1 MPDNLLLF
9 IGMTTLVSLAPGP
22 NVMFIM
28 SQAALRGHR
37 AGLMAGFGIQVAN
50 VLYFALTLLGIGVL
64 INASLL
70 AFEILKWTGASYLAL
85 LGVLALLRSFRP
97 HPVID
102 PAQPAPVIAVQRGA
116 FFDGLVIGLGNP
128 KTIFWFLTF
137 LPQFINSGE
146 SLVNQML
153 VLGAF
158 GTAIDLAIQWMYTHI
173 GGAMSRFLGKPDIRK
188 WFERGVG
195 IVFIALALLVA
206 FGVKRHVDTLPSPAA
221 PPAVAATGHVG
232 S

>member
-50 VLYFALTLLGIGVL
+50 VFYFALTALGLAGL
-64 INASLL
+64 IATSPL
-70 AFEILKWTGASYLAL
+70 AFFILKWLGAGYLAL
-85 LGVLALLRSFRP
+85 IGVLALIRSFQA
-97 HPVID
+97 HKPVD
-102 PAQPAPVIAVQRGA
+102 ADQPAPVIAVHRGA
-116 FFDGLVIGLGNP
+116 FFDGLMLGLGNP
-128 KTIFWFLTF
+128 KTIIWFITL
-137 LPQFINSGE
+137 LPQFIDASQHVL
-146 SLVNQML
+146 SQTLVI
-153 VLGAF
+153 
-158 GTAIDLAIQWMYTHI
+158 GTIGTIIDMAIQWMYTHI
-173 GGAMSRFLGKPDIRK
+173 GGAMSRFLAKPHIRK

-206 FGVKRHVDTLPSPAA
+206 FGLRQHI
-221 PPAVAATGHVG
+221 
-232 S
+232 

>member
-50 VLYFALTLLGIGVL
+50 VLYFALTALGLAGL
-64 INASLL
+64 IATSPL
-70 AFEILKWTGASYLAL
+70 AFFILKWLGAGYLAL
-85 LGVLALLRSFRP
+85 IGTLALIRSFKP
-97 HPVID
+97 HLPVD
-102 PAQPAPVIAVQRGA
+102 ADQPAPVIPVGRGA
-116 FFDGLVIGLGNP
+116 FFDGLMLGLGNP
-128 KTIFWFLTF
+128 KTIIWFITL
-137 LPQFINSGE
+137 LPQFIDANQHVLSQT
-146 SLVNQML
+146 LVIG
-153 VLGAF
+153 VV
-158 GTAIDLAIQWMYTHI
+158 GTIIDMAVQWMYTHI
-173 GGAMSRFLGKPDIRK
+173 GGSMSRFLAKPHIRK

-206 FGVKRHVDTLPSPAA
+206 FGLRQHV
-221 PPAVAATGHVG
+221 
-232 S
+232 

>member
-50 VLYFALTLLGIGVL
+50 VLYFALTALGLAGL
-64 INASLL
+64 IATSPL
-70 AFEILKWTGASYLAL
+70 AFFILKWLGAGYLAL
-85 LGVLALLRSFRP
+85 IGMLALIRSFKP
-97 HPVID
+97 HAPLD
-102 PAQPAPVIAVQRGA
+102 ADQPAPVIAVGRGA
-116 FFDGLVIGLGNP
+116 FFDGLMLGLGNP
-128 KTIFWFLTF
+128 KTIIWFITL
-137 LPQFINSGE
+137 LPQFIDANQHVLSQT
-146 SLVNQML
+146 LVIG
-153 VLGAF
+153 VV
-158 GTAIDLAIQWMYTHI
+158 GTIIDMAIQLMYTHI
-173 GGAMSRFLGKPDIRK
+173 GGSMSRFLAKPHIRK

-206 FGVKRHVDTLPSPAA
+206 FGLRQHA
-221 PPAVAATGHVG
+221 
-232 S
+232 

>member
-50 VLYFALTLLGIGVL
+50 VFYFALTALGLAGL
-64 INASLL
+64 IATSPL
-70 AFEILKWTGASYLAL
+70 AFFILKWLGAGYLAL
-85 LGVLALLRSFRP
+85 IGVLALIRSFKA
-97 HPVID
+97 HKPVD
-102 PAQPAPVIAVQRGA
+102 ADQPAPIIAVHRGA
-116 FFDGLVIGLGNP
+116 FFDGLMLGLGNP
-128 KTIFWFLTF
+128 KTIIWFITL
-137 LPQFINSGE
+137 LPQFIDAKQNVLSQT
-146 SLVNQML
+146 LVIG
-153 VLGAF
+153 VI
-158 GTAIDLAIQWMYTHI
+158 GTIIDMAIQWMYTHI
-173 GGAMSRFLGKPDIRK
+173 GGAMSRFLAKPHIRK

-206 FGVKRHVDTLPSPAA
+206 FGLRQHI
-221 PPAVAATGHVG
+221 
-232 S
+232 

>member
-50 VLYFALTLLGIGVL
+50 VLYFALTALGLAGL
-64 INASLL
+64 IATSPL
-70 AFEILKWTGASYLAL
+70 AFFILKWLGAGYLAL
-85 LGVLALLRSFRP
+85 IGTLALIRSLKP
-97 HPVID
+97 HAPVD
-102 PAQPAPVIAVQRGA
+102 PNQPAPVIAVHRGA
-116 FFDGLVIGLGNP
+116 FFDGLMLGLGNP
-128 KTIFWFLTF
+128 KTIIWFITL
-137 LPQFINSGE
+137 LPQFIDASQHVL
-146 SLVNQML
+146 SQTLVIG
-153 VLGAF
+153 VI
-158 GTAIDLAIQWMYTHI
+158 GTIIDMAIQWMYTHI
-173 GGAMSRFLGKPDIRK
+173 GGSMSRFLSKLHIRK

-206 FGVKRHVDTLPSPAA
+206 FGMRQHA
-221 PPAVAATGHVG
+221 
-232 S
+232 

>member
-37 AGLMAGFGIQVAN
+37 AGIMAGLGIQVAN
-50 VLYFALTLLGIGVL
+50 VVYFALTLLGLGVL
-64 INASLL
+64 INTSEL
-70 AFEILKWTGASYLAL
+70 AFFVLKWLGAGYLAL
-85 LGVLALLRSFRP
+85 IGILALMRSFRP
-97 HPVID
+97 HPVVD
-102 PAQPAPVIAVQRGA
+102 PAQPAPVIAVHRGA

-128 KTIFWFLTF
+128 KTVFWFLTF
-137 LPQFINSGE
+137 LPQFINSNQ
-146 SLVNQML
+146 SLLNQML
-153 VLGAF
+153 VLGIV
-158 GTAIDLAIQWMYTHI
+158 GTVIDLAIQWMYTHI
-173 GGAMSRFLGKPDIRK
+173 GGALSRFLGKPHVRK

-195 IVFIALALLVA
+195 VVFIVLALLVA
-206 FGVKRHVDTLPSPAA
+206 FGMKQHTDETP
-221 PPAVAATGHVG
+221 PPASVEAVGQVG

>member
-50 VLYFALTLLGIGVL
+50 VLYFALTALGLAGL
-64 INASLL
+64 IATSPL
-70 AFEILKWTGASYLAL
+70 AFFILKWLGAGYLAL
-85 LGVLALLRSFRP
+85 IGALALIRSFKAHAP
-97 HPVID
+97 ID
-102 PAQPAPVIAVQRGA
+102 PNQPAPVIAVHRGA
-116 FFDGLVIGLGNP
+116 FFDGLMLGLGNP
-128 KTIFWFLTF
+128 KTIIWFITL
-137 LPQFINSGE
+137 LPQFIDASQHVLTQT
-146 SLVNQML
+146 LVI
-153 VLGAF
+153 
-158 GTAIDLAIQWMYTHI
+158 GTIGTIIDMAIQLMYTQI
-173 GGAMSRFLGKPDIRK
+173 GGSMSRFLAKPHIRK

-206 FGVKRHVDTLPSPAA
+206 FGLRQHV
-221 PPAVAATGHVG
+221 
-232 S
+232 

>member
-50 VLYFALTLLGIGVL
+50 VVYFALTALGLAGL
-64 INASLL
+64 IATSPL
-70 AFEILKWTGASYLAL
+70 AFFVLKWVGAGYLAL
-85 LGVLALLRSFRP
+85 IGTLALLRSLKAHIP
-97 HPVID
+97 PD
-102 PAQPAPVIAVQRGA
+102 ASQPAPVIAVGRGA
-116 FFDGLVIGLGNP
+116 FFDGLMLRFGNP
-128 KTIFWFLTF
+128 KTIIWFITL
-137 LPQFINSGE
+137 LPQFIDARGDVLSQT
-146 SLVNQML
+146 LVIG
-153 VLGAF
+153 VV
-158 GTAIDLAIQWMYTHI
+158 GTVIDMTVQWMYTHL
-173 GGAMSRFLGKPDIRK
+173 GGSLSRFLAKPHIRK

-206 FGVKRHVDTLPSPAA
+206 FGLRQHV
-221 PPAVAATGHVG
+221 
-232 S
+232 

>member
-50 VLYFALTLLGIGVL
+50 VFYFALTALGLAGLV
-64 INASLL
+64 ATSPL
-70 AFEILKWTGASYLAL
+70 AFFILKWLGAGYLAL
-85 LGVLALLRSFRP
+85 IGVLALIRSFAA
-97 HPVID
+97 HKPVD
-102 PAQPAPVIAVQRGA
+102 ADQPAPVIPVHRGA
-116 FFDGLVIGLGNP
+116 FFDGLMLGLGNP
-128 KTIFWFLTF
+128 KTIIWFITL
-137 LPQFINSGE
+137 LPQFIDANQNVLSQT
-146 SLVNQML
+146 LVI
-153 VLGAF
+153 
-158 GTAIDLAIQWMYTHI
+158 GTIGTIIDMAIQWMYTHI
-173 GGAMSRFLGKPDIRK
+173 GGAMSRFLAKPHIRK

-206 FGVKRHVDTLPSPAA
+206 FGLRQHI
-221 PPAVAATGHVG
+221 
-232 S
+232 

>member
-50 VLYFALTLLGIGVL
+50 VFYFALTALGLAGLV
-64 INASLL
+64 ATSPL
-70 AFEILKWTGASYLAL
+70 AFFILKWLGAGYLAL
-85 LGVLALLRSFRP
+85 IGVLALIRSFTA
-97 HPVID
+97 HKPVD
-102 PAQPAPVIAVQRGA
+102 VDQPAPVIPVHRGA
-116 FFDGLVIGLGNP
+116 FFDGLMLGLGNP
-128 KTIFWFLTF
+128 KTIIWFITL
-137 LPQFINSGE
+137 LPQFIDANQNVLSQT
-146 SLVNQML
+146 LVI
-153 VLGAF
+153 
-158 GTAIDLAIQWMYTHI
+158 GTIGTIIDMAIQWMYTHI
-173 GGAMSRFLGKPDIRK
+173 GGAMSRFLAKPHIRK

-206 FGVKRHVDTLPSPAA
+206 FGLRQHI
-221 PPAVAATGHVG
+221 
-232 S
+232 